1 MPAALHTS
9 ISSDPAGAAISI
21 NGKPTGQV
29 TPAQIPLGLGVYSV
43 MLEKGGRQT
52 TEKVEIKSG
61 INPRK
66 IIFGQ

>member
-1 MPAALHTS
+1 
-9 ISSDPAGAAISI
+9 
-21 NGKPTGQV
+21 
-29 TPAQIPLGLGVYSV
+29 